1 MSPFF
6 CLSLQIACS
15 TQLAYQTGITLFI
28 WYFKS
33 LFLRQSFQPYAFLCA
48 TSYLL
53 SVTNQQGNSYWLLL
67 IDSLKEYIF
76 IIFSLVKFSNYLS
89 LSTISGNKRV
99 ILFSIFYFL
108 TSGLITSQSTF
119 SDIINNI
126 PLSYLQQQFGHKVCK
141 QFLVPQSV
149 MN

>member
-1 MSPFF
+1 MSASVLKLRLFSRYLQATYRTWVF
-6 CLSLQIACS
+6 RVTGQGSLSPN
-15 TQLAYQTGITLFI
+15 FP
-28 WYFKS
+28 S
-33 LFLRQSFQPYAFLCA
+33 L
-48 TSYLL
+48 TH
-53 SVTNQQGNSYWLLL
+53 

-126 PLSYLQQQFGHKVCK
+126 PLSYLLIRCCPMCANSQYRVVF
-141 QFLVPQSV
+141 FT
-149 MN
+149 

>member
-1 MSPFF
+1 MM
-6 CLSLQIACS
+6 LSEVV
-15 TQLAYQTGITLFI
+15 AYYFNATHLSRVITPI
-28 WYFKS
+28 V
-33 LFLRQSFQPYAFLCA
+33 LCA

-76 IIFSLVKFSNYLS
+76 IIFSLVKFSSYLS

-126 PLSYLQQQFGHKVCK
+126 PLSYLQDLGIPCYRARFIKSK
-141 QFLVPQSV
+141 FPLAYPYR
-149 MN
+149 